1 MYCMRCERAGD
12 AARHISTIGC
22 SGNAPQ
28 APTHMAQQGNET
40 LLNSCAGLCAARPCT
55 RHALT
60 AAAHAPGPLQRPVQG
75 QYASHVQTRSARC
88 VPLHGLIRS
97 CRAPAPPAHAAAGL
111 AEQQATRS
119 PHSRLAERVSM
130 VARSGGARHTVGA
143 AGRVAGIRC
152 LRTGRSRVSSGLLP
166 TLVQCVD
173 ACRGRPSG
181 VCASADAA
189 CALNCQP
196 PESGAPSIE
205 RPQAV
210 GAHTGRS
217 QRS

>member
-60 AAAHAPGPLQRPVQG
+60 AAAHAPRPLQRPVQG

-88 VPLHGLIRS
+88 VPLQAWRS
-97 CRAPAPPAHAAAGL
+97 CRAPARPAHAAAGL